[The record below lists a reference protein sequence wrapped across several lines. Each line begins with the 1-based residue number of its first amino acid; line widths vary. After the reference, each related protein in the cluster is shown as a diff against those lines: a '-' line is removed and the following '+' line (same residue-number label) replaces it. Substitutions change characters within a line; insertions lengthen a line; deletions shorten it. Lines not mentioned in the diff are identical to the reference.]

1 MTDNKKK
8 ILLMDDE
15 KSILDIYQRT
25 FTLLGYEVHLACN
38 GSEAIKLFKESSKS
52 GNHFNMVVL
61 DLNIAKGMG
70 AIETIKELRKIDKKI
85 KSIVVSGYSD
95 DPVLI
100 KYKKYGFDAVVIKP
114 FKVNELN
121 KIIKRLLNEERDNSS
136 HV

>member
-1 MTDNKKK
+1 MTDNRRK

-25 FTLLGYEVHLACN
+25 FTLLGYDVHLACN
-38 GSEAIKLFKESSKS
+38 GSEAIKLFKELSKL
-52 GNHFNMVVL
+52 GYHFNIVVL
-61 DLNIAKGMG
+61 DLNIAQGMG
-70 AIETIKELRKIDKKI
+70 AIETIKALKKIDTKI

-95 DPVLI
+95 DPVLL

-121 KIIKRLLNEERDNSS
+121 KIIKQLLSEERNNRS
-136 HV
+136 H